1 MATKR
6 QQERKKKEREQKAKS
21 RVLARRHKFRMATR
35 DESRARRL
43 EDKFREKVK
52 PFVKDPE
59 KRAEIDASEENRAKE
74 RLERNMQILKALE
87 EEYEADQ
94 AKRREINLILESQ
107 GHETLKDKLNAME
120 SVARESEGEASS
132 EAVPES

>member
-1 MATKR
+1 MATRK

-21 RVLARRHKFRMATR
+21 RVLARRHKFRMAMR

-43 EDKFREKVK
+43 ENKFREKIK

-59 KRAEIDASEENRAKE
+59 KKAEMDAAEENKVKE
-74 RLERNMQILKALE
+74 RLERNARILKALE
-87 EEYEADQ
+87 DEYESEQ
-94 AKRREINLILESQ
+94 AKRREINQDLESM

-120 SVARESEGEASS
+120 SVARESEGESSS
-132 EAVPES
+132 EAGPES